1 MTDGAD
7 EINLKTEVD
16 SKDEG
21 GDSYRNERPAIF
33 NEQVVEQGWMIVE
46 RKLTR

>member
-21 GDSYRNERPAIF
+21 GDSYRNERPVIF
-33 NEQVVEQGWMIVE
+33 NEQDWWS
-46 RKLTR
+46 RKGEW